1 MSNSNPSDGS
11 TLLHALAK
19 ATIQNSK
26 AFEDHDENLK
36 NKEEDSDDSM
46 NDGDDKASESEES
59 SSSSEESEQSD
70 SDASDGGSRP
80 ARKVVRRNVGMI
92 ARRRVAGRAYKAPKA
107 HRSQGADEEEQVT
120 KFKEVYSKIRK
131 EIGLKLNAT
140 DNKGRNTLVEA
151 VLNKN
156 WTFLDL
162 AFEELKVSGA
172 DQALQALNAKSKDNQ
187 IGFLGALL
195 SNGKVSQ
202 AW

>member
-26 AFEDHDENLK
+26 AFELHDENLK
-36 NKEEDSDDSM
+36 DNEEDSDESM
-46 NDGDDKASESEES
+46 NDEGKGSQSEESS

-80 ARKVVRRNVGMI
+80 ARKAIRRHVGMMP
-92 ARRRVAGRAYKAPKA
+92 RRRVAGRVYTAAKA
-107 HRSQGADEEEQVT
+107 HRSQGSDEEEQVT
-120 KFKEVYSKIRK
+120 KFKEVYSKIRQ

-172 DQALQALNAKSKDNQ
+172 DKAL
-187 IGFLGALL
+187 
-195 SNGKVSQ
+195 
-202 AW
+202 

>member
-1 MSNSNPSDGS
+1 
-11 TLLHALAK
+11 
-19 ATIQNSK
+19 
-26 AFEDHDENLK
+26 
-36 NKEEDSDDSM
+36 M
-46 NDGDDKASESEES
+46 NDGDENGSESEES

-80 ARKVVRRNVGMI
+80 ARKAVRRNFGMMP
-92 ARRRVAGRAYKAPKA
+92 RRRAAGRGYKAPKA

-120 KFKEVYSKIRK
+120 KFKGVYSRIRQ

-162 AFEELKVSGA
+162 AFEELKGSGA